1 MKSIKLGGYMFIEE
15 RHQKILEL
23 IEKDG
28 RVAILDMKDKFHI
41 SIESARRDLRILEEK
56 GLLKRTHGGAITLPQ
71 VGTKPPRHRDITNM
85 KKEPNY
91 AEIARKATTF
101 VHENDIIYITSGSVG
116 FMMLDYLPRDISYTI
131 VVNSVSLADALK
143 YWDNIEVY
151 VVGGKM
157 RMHGTTSIVDSFA
170 TAFVKNLHFDT
181 CFMTAGGY
189 DTSFGLS
196 NGTAETATYQCAVIE
211 NSRKKILLM
220 PSNKI
225 GFKAFVK
232 VCDADVFDVLIT
244 DWDCVEVELLKM
256 EELGVEVIVV
266 DNPDHEGKDR

>member
-1 MKSIKLGGYMFIEE
+1 MFIEE
-15 RHQKILEL
+15 RHQEILKL
-23 IEKDG
+23 LEKEG
-28 RVAILDMKDKFHI
+28 RVAILDIKDKFHI

-56 GLLKRTHGGAITLPQ
+56 GLLKRTHGGAISLPQ
-71 VGTKPPRHRDITNM
+71 VGTKPPRHRDIINM

-91 AEIARKATTF
+91 SEIARKAADF

-116 FMMLDYLPRDISYTI
+116 FMMLDYLPRDIPYTI

-170 TAFVKNLHFDT
+170 TTFVKNLHFDT

-189 DTSFGLS
+189 EASFGLS
-196 NGTAETATYQCAVIE
+196 NGTAETATFQCTVIE
-211 NSRKKILLM
+211 NSRKKLLLM
-220 PSNKI
+220 PSSKI

-232 VCDADVFDVLIT
+232 VCDADVFDLLIT
-244 DWDCVEVELLKM
+244 DWDCVEDELQKVK
-256 EELGVEVIVV
+256 ELGVEVIVV
-266 DNPDHEGKDR
+266 DNPMDAGKGR